1 MAVRTLVVPMVAE
14 SLLVDHQVLQVQPV
28 SVGETLWSSSDE
40 NGCGGRSLLLEF
52 QPRTIGRPSC
62 W

>member
-28 SVGETLWSSSDE
+28 SVGETLVFL
-40 NGCGGRSLLLEF
+40 R
-52 QPRTIGRPSC
+52 
-62 W
+62 